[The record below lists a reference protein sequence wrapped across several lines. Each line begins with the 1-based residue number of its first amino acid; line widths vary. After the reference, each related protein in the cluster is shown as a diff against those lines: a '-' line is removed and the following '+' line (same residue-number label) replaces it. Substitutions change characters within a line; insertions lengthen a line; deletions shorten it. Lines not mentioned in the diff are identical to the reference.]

1 MDLLKLMN
9 NTTSDIQITK
19 YTKKLSFDGETK
31 AYQVYKINLDKLFYN
46 DQNDRIATWL
56 SKFKSEKHEFPEEI
70 EEKNQIIERFIIESN
85 QDKIKKTTNNIKL
98 FGQRE
103 PGIVLKD
110 GRIIDGNRRFT
121 CLRQLFR
128 ENPLN
133 FKYFEAVILDKDI
146 ENDLKQIKL
155 LELAV
160 QHGEESKVD
169 YNPIDRLVGI
179 YNDVIKNKL
188 LTPDE
193 YIQSAN
199 MKKSDFESKVLE
211 AQLMADFLEYINQN
225 ENFYIARD
233 LELDGPL
240 NELVQIVK
248 KANEDDVEDVKNA
261 AFNLM
266 TLHTS
271 SQMTPEI
278 RKIKK
283 IINSNDDSLKV
294 FLNEQQEI
302 GEELLTKLS
311 EGNVESCDA
320 LRDISNDTLLI
331 RKARVS
337 LDRAYEN
344 AGITNAKKAPIVY
357 SGKAVEILNRID
369 LNIIQKLE
377 VDDISELSENLD
389 TLERL
394 IQNIREKLNV

>member
-1 MDLLKLMN
+1 MDLLKLM
-9 NTTSDIQITK
+9 NTTSDIQITN

-56 SKFKSEKHEFPEEI
+56 SKFKSEKHEFPKEI

-85 QDKIKKTTNNIKL
+85 QDKIQKTTNNIKL

-179 YNDVIKNKL
+179 YNDVIKNEL

-211 AQLMADFLEYINQN
+211 AKLMADFLEYINQN

-233 LELDGPL
+233 LGLDGPL

-266 TLHTS
+266 ALHTS

-311 EGNVESCDA
+311 EGDVESCDA

-337 LDRAYEN
+337 LERAYEN